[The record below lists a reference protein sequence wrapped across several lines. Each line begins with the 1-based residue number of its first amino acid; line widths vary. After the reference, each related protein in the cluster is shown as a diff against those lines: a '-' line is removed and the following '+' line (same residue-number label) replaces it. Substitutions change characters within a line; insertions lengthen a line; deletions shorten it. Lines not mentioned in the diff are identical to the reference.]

1 MFVDQTRL
9 DFTGPLQLTV
19 AIQDGADQWF
29 VEWIRVTLGKRT
41 FYCPIL
47 GWLEYYHEKWTKDK
61 DPLRLL
67 GPQERKV
74 KCTFEGKTINK
85 INILKIVL
93 KTKKKQFNVKKKT
106 LKTLKQLLLKGLYC
120 FQFTPFFYLSDN
132 LFEHIKH
139 AFSSSSDTQKSI
151 KISR

>member
-61 DPLRLL
+61 DPLRIL

-93 KTKKKQFNVKKKT
+93 KTKKKQFNVKKNIKNTKT
-106 LKTLKQLLLKGLYC
+106 AIVERVILFLVYA
-120 FQFTPFFYLSDN
+120 FFYLSDN

-139 AFSSSSDTQKSI
+139 AFSSSSDT
-151 KISR
+151 

>member
-61 DPLRLL
+61 DPLRIL

-93 KTKKKQFNVKKKT
+93 KTKKKQFNVKKNIKNTKT
-106 LKTLKQLLLKGLYC
+106 AIVERVILFLVYA
-120 FQFTPFFYLSDN
+120 FFLS
-132 LFEHIKH
+132 L
-139 AFSSSSDTQKSI
+139 
-151 KISR
+151 